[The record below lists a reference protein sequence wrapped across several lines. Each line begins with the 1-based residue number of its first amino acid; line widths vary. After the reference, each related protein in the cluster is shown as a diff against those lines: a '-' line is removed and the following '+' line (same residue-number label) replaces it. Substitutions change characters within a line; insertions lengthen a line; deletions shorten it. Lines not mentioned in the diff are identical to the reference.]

1 MASITST
8 PNAAGEPGPP
18 HVVRFRWKPDADG
31 VLRAGRETFQRIDT
45 AKKWVRGFD
54 EAKEEGGWPGVKAY
68 VEAWRAR
75 DAEAAAEVVEPT
87 LAEFMVEWFRRDIV
101 GVAAQKTQELYLAT
115 YNNHIRALPV
125 DARAPDGEVFGERPL
140 SEFAKPYIH
149 VEFRESLRLTGR
161 PKATQDV
168 AKKVLSSA
176 LSWGVQTR
184 TYEQWLPTN
193 GSRQVITRRR
203 RGDLSEQA
211 EQHERD
217 LKQPRSRVF
226 NAFDYEL
233 VRAALLARTGQRT
246 WQPHRDAAMLDLQF
260 GAGERPEEARG
271 HRWGDVLWPGEQ
283 AEGTLRVRRVVVS
296 GRLIPATK
304 TKHSIRDAPLPA
316 PIAERLR
323 EWREIAAAAGLPTG
337 ANDFIIPGE
346 APYISKRQPGGHF
359 TESQERRWGDKFLRG
374 ACRAVA
380 AAHAERG
387 YLVEATQY
395 AGRRG
400 YISSRL
406 AAGDSVPA
414 VADDC
419 GTSRKT
425 ITGHYHEDLGDEF
438 PRPYPP
444 FAEQLVQARDRFA
457 PPAAGRHLKAV

>member
-1 MASITST
+1 M
-8 PNAAGEPGPP
+8 
-18 HVVRFRWKPDADG
+18 
-31 VLRAGRETFQRIDT
+31 
-45 AKKWVRGFD
+45 
-54 EAKEEGGWPGVKAY
+54 
-68 VEAWRAR
+68 
-75 DAEAAAEVVEPT
+75 
-87 LAEFMVEWFRRDIV
+87 
-101 GVAAQKTQELYLAT
+101 
-115 YNNHIRALPV
+115 
-125 DARAPDGEVFGERPL
+125 
-140 SEFAKPYIH
+140 
-149 VEFRESLRLTGR
+149 
-161 PKATQDV
+161 
-168 AKKVLSSA
+168 
-176 LSWGVQTR
+176 
-184 TYEQWLPTN
+184 
-193 GSRQVITRRR
+193 
-203 RGDLSEQA
+203 
-211 EQHERD
+211 
-217 LKQPRSRVF
+217 
-226 NAFDYEL
+226 
-233 VRAALLARTGQRT
+233 
-246 WQPHRDAAMLDLQF
+246 
-260 GAGERPEEARG
+260 
-271 HRWGDVLWPGEQ
+271 
-283 AEGTLRVRRVVVS
+283 RVRRVVVS